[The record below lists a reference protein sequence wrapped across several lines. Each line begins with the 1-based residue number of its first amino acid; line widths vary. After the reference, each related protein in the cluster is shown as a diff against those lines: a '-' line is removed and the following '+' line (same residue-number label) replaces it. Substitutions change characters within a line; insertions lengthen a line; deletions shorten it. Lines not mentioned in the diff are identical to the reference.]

1 MKVANG
7 LFTILKGIRNG
18 EERRRR
24 RRGQSRPPRSSIG
37 VSHRG
42 EEAGQIPTGNCIV
55 R

>member
-24 RRGQSRPPRSSIG
+24 RGQSRPPRSSIV